1 VRNVRLE
8 CKRKAPESFFGL
20 ARDWKVLIVWVF
32 TQIDPLGGGVPGT
45 SNTQSKGRESL
56 KAPRGVVGLGL
67 CVVDE
72 LLVVDEAPAAAQRV
86 RYRQRLVAPGGMVA
100 TALAQASR
108 LGCRTQLLSVVGD
121 DPEGRFV
128 ARELRALGV
137 GTRRLLRSA
146 ACPTSV
152 AVVLVEAETGAR
164 RFLVPDRRAVERRA
178 PRFDLTPIRPG
189 RLLLVDGHYPVQ
201 ALRAVRQARRVGA
214 VVVGDFSDSRPEYHE
229 LLPYVDYPIVPSEF
243 GRTWGAR
250 TPRETLFAL
259 RDEYGGR
266 PVVTEGAR
274 GALVL
279 FGGRPRRVPAPR
291 VRVRDTTGAGDVFHG
306 AFAAGLAHGLS
317 EVEAAHLAARAAAGN
332 CTGLGGQARLMTLRE
347 MKRAA

>member
-1 VRNVRLE
+1 V
-8 CKRKAPESFFGL
+8 K
-20 ARDWKVLIVWVF
+20 
-32 TQIDPLGGGVPGT
+32 
-45 SNTQSKGRESL
+45 
-56 KAPRGVVGLGL
+56 GVVGVGL

-72 LLVVDEAPAAAQRV
+72 LLLVDEASSNAPRV
-86 RYRQRLVAPGGMVA
+86 RYRERLVAPGGMVA
-100 TALAQASR
+100 TALAQTAQ
-108 LGCRTQLLSVVGD
+108 LGCRPQILSVVGD
-121 DPEGRFV
+121 DPEGRYV
-128 ARELRALGV
+128 ARELRGLGI
-137 GTRRLLRSA
+137 GTARLLRSA

-152 AVVLVEAETGAR
+152 AVVLVDASTGER

-178 PRFDLTPIRPG
+178 PRFDLSPIRAG
-189 RLLLVDGHYPVQ
+189 RLVLVDGHYPAQ

-214 VVVGDFSDSRPEYHE
+214 VVVGDFSDSRPDYHQ

-243 GRTWGAR
+243 GRTWGTH

-259 RDEYGGR
+259 REEYGGR

-306 AFAAGLAHGLS
+306 AFAAGLAHGYS
-317 EVEAAHLAARAAAGN
+317 ELEAVHLAARAAAGN